1 MDFEDRVIA
10 GYFFF
15 TPNEAQ
21 FNQIKSDYDEL
32 YEMIKTGHVESIN
45 ARIGQIM
52 QLRPKCANGK
62 ALTDCIGIDGEIIK
76 TRPRGFYM
84 RRSFTKELIEKEL
97 MAKK

>member
-1 MDFEDRVIA
+1 
-10 GYFFF
+10 
-15 TPNEAQ
+15 
-21 FNQIKSDYDEL
+21 
-32 YEMIKTGHVESIN
+32 MIKTGHVESIN